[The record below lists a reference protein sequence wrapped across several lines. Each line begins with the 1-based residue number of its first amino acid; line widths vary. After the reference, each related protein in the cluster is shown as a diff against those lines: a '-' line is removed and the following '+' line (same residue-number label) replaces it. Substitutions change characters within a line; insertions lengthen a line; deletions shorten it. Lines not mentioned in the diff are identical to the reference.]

1 LADNGQQRFGNHE
14 AQVLLILK
22 TTIMNAENKRS
33 KSLVMRI
40 SETIRFNEWIAW
52 LDQKDQKLDPAKR
65 KKKWTVILGASFL
78 LYLISFFVFPKPAIT
93 YEPIQPVSEGTPDI
107 AKTLK
112 HKKSLSFEMPV
123 DSFETILK
131 HEIHESIPEKK

>member
-1 LADNGQQRFGNHE
+1 
-14 AQVLLILK
+14 
-22 TTIMNAENKRS
+22 MNTENKKS
-33 KSLVMRI
+33 KNLVMRI
-40 SETIRFNEWIAW
+40 REAIRFNEWINR
-52 LDQKDQKLDPAKR
+52 LDQNDQKLDPTKR
-65 KKKWTVILGASFL
+65 KKKWTIILCASFL

-93 YEPIQPVSEGTPDI
+93 YEPIQPISEGIPDI

-131 HEIHESIPEKK
+131 QEIHESIPEKK

>member
-1 LADNGQQRFGNHE
+1 MNSNNTDQSGLQDTGQKTENQSDKN
-14 AQVLLILK
+14 AKNLI
-22 TTIMNAENKRS
+22 A
-33 KSLVMRI
+33 RI
-40 SETIRFNEWIAW
+40 SETIRFHEWIDQ

-65 KKKWTVILGASFL
+65 KKKWTIILGASFL

-93 YEPIQPVSEGTPDI
+93 YEPIQPVSEGNPDI
-107 AKTLK
+107 AKILK

-131 HEIHESIPEKK
+131 QEIHEKLPEKK

>member
-1 LADNGQQRFGNHE
+1 MNTDN
-14 AQVLLILK
+14 K
-22 TTIMNAENKRS
+22 
-33 KSLVMRI
+33 KSQNLVTRI
-40 SETIRFNEWIAW
+40 SEAIRFQEWIDW

-65 KKKWTVILGASFL
+65 KKKWTIILCASFL

-93 YEPIQPVSEGTPDI
+93 YEPIQPVSEGNPDI

-112 HKKSLSFEMPV
+112 RKKSLSFEMPV

-131 HEIHESIPEKK
+131 QEIHEKLPEKK

>member
-1 LADNGQQRFGNHE
+1 MNSKNTDITNQKITNQADKQSQN
-14 AQVLLILK
+14 
-22 TTIMNAENKRS
+22 
-33 KSLVMRI
+33 LVTRI
-40 SETIRFNEWIAW
+40 SETIRFQAWIDR

-93 YEPIQPVSEGTPDI
+93 YEPIQPVSEGNPDI

-112 HKKSLSFEMPV
+112 QKKSLSFEMPV

-131 HEIHESIPEKK
+131 QDIHEKLPEKK

>member
-1 LADNGQQRFGNHE
+1 MNSKNTDITNQKITNQADKQSQN
-14 AQVLLILK
+14 
-22 TTIMNAENKRS
+22 
-33 KSLVMRI
+33 LVTRI
-40 SETIRFNEWIAW
+40 SETIRFQAWIDR

-93 YEPIQPVSEGTPDI
+93 YEPIQPVSEGNPDI

-112 HKKSLSFEMPV
+112 QKKSLSFEMPV

-131 HEIHESIPEKK
+131 QEIHEKLPEKK

>member
-1 LADNGQQRFGNHE
+1 MNSKNTDITNQKITNQADKQSQN
-14 AQVLLILK
+14 
-22 TTIMNAENKRS
+22 
-33 KSLVMRI
+33 LVTRI
-40 SETIRFNEWIAW
+40 SETIRFQAWIDR

-93 YEPIQPVSEGTPDI
+93 YEPIQPVSEGNPDI
-107 AKTLK
+107 AKTLNR
-112 HKKSLSFEMPV
+112 KKSLSFEMPV

-131 HEIHESIPEKK
+131 QEIHESIPEKK

>member
-1 LADNGQQRFGNHE
+1 MKCNKNGER
-14 AQVLLILK
+14 LIAK
-22 TTIMNAENKRS
+22 
-33 KSLVMRI
+33 I
-40 SETIRFNEWIAW
+40 SDTIRFHEWIDR

-65 KKKWTVILGASFL
+65 KQKWTIILGASFL
-78 LYLISFFVFPKPAIT
+78 IYVISFFVFPKPAIT
-93 YEPIQPVSEGTPDI
+93 YESIQPVSEGNPDI

-131 HEIHESIPEKK
+131 QEIHEKLPEKK